1 MKELNS
7 LFKDKNFIAF
17 VLIVFIFY
25 ILFYEHIDY
34 EIKQQIYKT
43 LTNPIYII
51 LIIGLIGFVLYY
63 NFTIG
68 IILALTLV
76 ISLTFKPHNE
86 ENTKLTKQNKKHN
99 TIKQKLI
106 NKKRINEGFQN
117 KSKKS
122 FIEKSLEKLV
132 NNFEDGINE
141 NKKLEKSLFKF
152 KDTNNNESRKGDK
165 PKNNTSSKNYSS
177 LEISKRKFDLTNNDD
192 KILVYSK
199 EVLKD
204 IVNRIDYEYDD
215 REYLKKYIGSKFEEI
230 IDLLGLLNDE

>member
-51 LIIGLIGFVLYY
+51 LIIGLIGVVLYY

-76 ISLTFKPHNE
+76 ISLTFKPHSE

-106 NKKRINEGFQN
+106 NRKRINEGFQN

-122 FIEKSLEKLV
+122 FIEKSL
-132 NNFEDGINE
+132 DI
-141 NKKLEKSLFKF
+141 
-152 KDTNNNESRKGDK
+152 
-165 PKNNTSSKNYSS
+165 
-177 LEISKRKFDLTNNDD
+177 ISKFMNIQCKLALVSLT
-192 KILVYSK
+192 
-199 EVLKD
+199 
-204 IVNRIDYEYDD
+204 
-215 REYLKKYIGSKFEEI
+215 F
-230 IDLLGLLNDE
+230 